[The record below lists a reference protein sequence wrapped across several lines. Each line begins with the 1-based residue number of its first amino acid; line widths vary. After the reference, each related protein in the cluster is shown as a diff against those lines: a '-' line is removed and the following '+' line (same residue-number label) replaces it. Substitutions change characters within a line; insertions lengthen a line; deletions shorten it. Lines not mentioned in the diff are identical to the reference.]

1 MRFRTQFESHDR
13 VLANPGT
20 SEHILYAPQ
29 IDENGHLE
37 LVETGREDLYDYI
50 QSHKDSCDIHQI
62 MRRFEA
68 GDTEALMKRQ
78 GNYGDFTAM
87 PKTYAEMLN
96 AVIAGEQKFMELPV
110 ETRARF
116 GHSFQQWLVSMDKPE
131 EFAEKMG
138 WNVGSAVAPAPDA
151 QIDPVKEVVQE

>member
-96 AVIAGEQKFMELPV
+96 AVIAGEQKFGV
-110 ETRARF
+110 KVAKVNTVNVR
-116 GHSFQQWLVSMDKPE
+116 GHVRRMGRYEGMTAAWKKAVVTLDKDS
-131 EFAEKMG
+131 KT
-138 WNVGSAVAPAPDA
+138 
-151 QIDPVKEVVQE
+151 IDFFDGLL